1 MYNIFEVNLYYFN
14 NLIVKNNNWYFISYI
29 LSHLILLSDFIVSIF
44 YCILYERGNI
54 DDAIEK
60 IDMIVND
67 DRIQESLYVGG
78 RKTADEREWD
88 KIKGKK

>member
-1 MYNIFEVNLYYFN
+1 MVAVLNDGNKEYLEDK
-14 NLIVKNNNWYFISYI
+14 KNC
-29 LSHLILLSDFIVSIF
+29 L
-44 YCILYERGNI
+44 LYERGNI

-78 RKTADEREWD
+78 RKTADEREWN
-88 KIKGKK
+88 KI